1 MGQTGSLTSDA
12 LEEVVNERVHD
23 AHSLVRDTSVGV
35 DLLQNLVDVDAIG
48 FLAPLLVLLLGTI
61 SIEPSSFRRSSSSSR
76 LGRLGSATGSGG
88 RFSGHFR
95 WHDDDRDIIMV
106 VRRTTPKMQMISNAY
121 IASVFI
127 QKCALESW
135 IEATG
140 ALFY

>member
-23 AHSLVRDTSVGV
+23 AHSLVGDTSVGV

-76 LGRLGSATGSGG
+76 LGRLGSATGSSGG
-88 RFSGHFR
+88 FSGNFW
-95 WHDDDRDIIMV
+95 WHDDGRDKMKVI
-106 VRRTTPKMQMISNAY
+106 RRTTPNLQMVSNAY
-121 IASVFI
+121 V
-127 QKCALESW
+127 KW
-135 IEATG
+135 I
-140 ALFY
+140 